1 MDVHKRSHHPT
12 RSEDVSN
19 EKEILDE
26 STTFQR
32 TRPAFQEENDGI
44 LPTSMPGAPERKS
57 NHSLPKKDLKAFI
70 ILVILYTL
78 QGVPV
83 GLAFGSV
90 PFILKSKLSY
100 AQVGVFSL
108 ASYPYSLKLLWS
120 PIVDAI
126 YSRKVGRRKSW
137 IIPVQLVSGV
147 TLLYLGFIID
157 KSMANPAPNLIK
169 ITTCFFLLVLFCA
182 TQDIAVDGWALTVLS
197 PESLSFASTA
207 QTVGMNCGYFSSFTV
222 FLALSSPE
230 FANKYLRSEPQEDGL
245 FGLGGY
251 LTFWGWMYIL
261 ITALLVFVPEDPPH
275 LAKHNHEKLN
285 AEHYKHESAHNR
297 PLDKTKQYMQD
308 LLHVYNSMYQVLRL
322 PNVQTFVVILLFA
335 KLGFQVNEA
344 ATNLK
349 LLEKGLSKE
358 DLSITVLI
366 DFPFEMIFGYYS
378 GRWSSGKS
386 PLRPWLF
393 GFAGRLFAALCA
405 HIILLFFPNLHGEA
419 VPFRLIILYL
429 IDRLTVARCEN
440 VARPYDLLSEE
451 QKRECTQAGGSVVLI
466 RDGYF
471 YTSAICITLGVIIWF
486 WVKRKARYLQSL
498 PQSAWRV
505 NKNMIEVNAND
516 RLGKKIKV
524 KCLPEDTIG
533 DLKKILSMQ
542 LGTTHEKIVLKKGHQ
557 IYKDHISLDDYEI
570 NNGFNFELYYG

>member
-1 MDVHKRSHHPT
+1 MDVHKRSLTHS
-12 RSEDVSN
+12 RAD
-19 EKEILDE
+19 EKEGPPPDSPVLYPNH
-26 STTFQR
+26 FG
-32 TRPAFQEENDGI
+32 FQEENDGV
-44 LPTSMPGAPERKS
+44 LPTTMPANIEKKS
-57 NHSLPKKDLKAFI
+57 SPTLPRKDLKAFI
-70 ILVILYTL
+70 VLIVLYTL

-100 AQVGVFSL
+100 SQVGVFSL

-126 YSRKVGRRKSW
+126 YSRRIGRRKSW

-147 TLLYLGFIID
+147 TLLYLGSVID
-157 KSMANPAPNLIK
+157 ASMADSARNLVK
-169 ITTCFFLLVLFCA
+169 ITVCFFLLVFFCA

-207 QTVGMNCGYFSSFTV
+207 QTVGMNCGYFLSFTV

-230 FANKYLRSEPQEDGL
+230 FANKYLRDVPQETGL
-245 FGLGGY
+245 FTLGGY
-251 LTFWGWMYIL
+251 LTFWGWMYI
-261 ITALLVFVPEDPPH
+261 IVTAILFYIPEDPPH
-275 LAKHNHEKLN
+275 LARQNQVKLA
-285 AEHYKHESAHNR
+285 AEHYKNETAHNK
-297 PLDKTKQYMQD
+297 LSDKKRRYMKELMD
-308 LLHVYNSMYQVLRL
+308 VYYSMYQVLKL

-366 DFPFEMIFGYYS
+366 NFPFEMIFSYYS

-393 GFAGRLFAALCA
+393 GFAGRLLAAICA
-405 HIILLFFPNLHGEA
+405 HVIILYFPNLEGRA
-419 VPFRLIILYL
+419 VPFRLFILIIFQHLLNSFMSTIQFVSLCAFHTRIADPAIGGTYMTTLNTLSNYGGTWPRLIILFL
-429 IDRLTVARCEN
+429 IDKLTLARCEGIEQ
-440 VARPYDLLSEE
+440 PFEIISEG
-451 QKRECTQAGGSVVLI
+451 QKATCTSSGGTVVFL
-466 RDGYF
+466 RDGYY
-471 YTSAICITLGVIIWF
+471 YTSALCITLGICIWF

-505 NKNMIEVNAND
+505 QEN
-516 RLGKKIKV
+516 
-524 KCLPEDTIG
+524 
-533 DLKKILSMQ
+533 LK
-542 LGTTHEKIVLKKGHQ
+542 
-557 IYKDHISLDDYEI
+557 
-570 NNGFNFELYYG
+570 